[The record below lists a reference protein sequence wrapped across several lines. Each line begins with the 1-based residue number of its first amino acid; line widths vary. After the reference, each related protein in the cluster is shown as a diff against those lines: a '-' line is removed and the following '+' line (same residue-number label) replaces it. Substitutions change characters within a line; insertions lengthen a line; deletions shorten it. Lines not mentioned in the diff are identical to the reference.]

1 MLESRRRVLSS
12 LGAMLGFAAAGEFG
26 PSLLAQRPADQMPRH
41 RGVQSPPA
49 FGGGTAE
56 LDDST
61 TSHGT
66 SPAERVVQFRSALR
80 SDVEKL
86 CAMASELKEE
96 VVHINPHDTLSVTF
110 IKKAQAI
117 EKLAKQ
123 IKDHAIG

>member
-12 LGAMLGFAAAGEFG
+12 FGALLGFAAAGDFG
-26 PSLLAQRPADQMPRH
+26 PSLLAQRSSDQRPRH
-41 RGVQSPPA
+41 RGVQSPPV
-49 FGGGTAE
+49 FGRCATE

-61 TSHGT
+61 THHET
-66 SPAERVVQFRSALR
+66 SSAERVVQFRSALR

-86 CAMASELKEE
+86 CAMASELKEQ
-96 VVHINPHDTLSVTF
+96 VVLINPHDTLSVTF

-123 IKDHAIG
+123 IKDQARG